1 MEFKQLTQS
10 NAQLIADHWH
20 YSDEYA
26 FYDATADP
34 EDYEELVTP
43 EQRGDHYYQVLE
55 QDQLIGY
62 FVVEVTNHVGE
73 VEIGLGM
80 APDLTGQGHG
90 IDFVRNVINEVLRQQ
105 HPSRIVLDVAK
116 FNVRA
121 QTVYQRLGFQV
132 SGEHL
137 QATNGGHYPFVQMI
151 QSYPQ

>member
-1 MEFKQLTQS
+1 MKFERLTQS

-20 YSDEYA
+20 YPDEYA

-43 EQRGDHYYQVLE
+43 EQRGTNYYQALE
-55 QDQLIGY
+55 QNQLIGY
-62 FVVEVTNHVGE
+62 FVVEATDNMDE
-73 VEIGLGM
+73 VEVGLGM
-80 APDLTGQGHG
+80 APDLTGQGNG
-90 IDFVRNVINEVLRQQ
+90 MAFVRNVINEVLLQQ

-151 QSYPQ
+151 QKYPQ